1 MWNILLPPNAHVA
14 FPSTKQV
21 FISSFKTWFLFLT
34 IKKPLFYPLA
44 ISRGSI
50 PQREK
55 KRSEKVWKFHAHQSI
70 YNTESERKGKERTE
84 LFRPQTEFPSLEEKF
99 DRTVWK
105 KKESVKFLRGK
116 VSLDKSNWSERT
128 RDSILAGQLVL
139 LSRLIG
145 GLIGKG

>member
-34 IKKPLFYPLA
+34 IKKSSPPFLSPPEDRFLN
-44 ISRGSI
+44 
-50 PQREK
+50 E
-55 KRSEKVWKFHAHQSI
+55 KRSKKVWKFHAHQSI
-70 YNTESERKGKERTE
+70 YNTESERKGEERME

-105 KKESVKFLRGK
+105 KKESAKFLRGK

>member
-34 IKKPLFYPLA
+34 IKKSSPPFLSWPSPEDRFLN
-44 ISRGSI
+44 
-50 PQREK
+50 EE
-55 KRSEKVWKFHAHQSI
+55 RSEKVWKFHAHQSI

-105 KKESVKFLRGK
+105 KKESVKFLSKERYRWISRIGMKERGI
-116 VSLDKSNWSERT
+116 LFWLGNWCCFHGWSG
-128 RDSILAGQLVL
+128 D
-139 LSRLIG
+139 
-145 GLIGKG
+145 

>member
-70 YNTESERKGKERTE
+70 YNTESERKGKERME
-84 LFRPQTEFPSLEEKF
+84 LFRPQTEFPSLPRKNSIEQFEKRKKVLSFFEE
-99 DRTVWK
+99 RYRWISRIGV
-105 KKESVKFLRGK
+105 KERGI
-116 VSLDKSNWSERT
+116 LFWLGNWCCFHGWLG
-128 RDSILAGQLVL
+128 D
-139 LSRLIG
+139 
-145 GLIGKG
+145 

>member
-55 KRSEKVWKFHAHQSI
+55 KRCEKVWKFHAHQSI
-70 YNTESERKGKERTE
+70 YNTESERKGEERME

-105 KKESVKFLRGK
+105 KKESVKFLSKERYRWISRIGVKERGI
-116 VSLDKSNWSERT
+116 LFWLGNWCCFHGWSG
-128 RDSILAGQLVL
+128 D
-139 LSRLIG
+139 
-145 GLIGKG
+145 